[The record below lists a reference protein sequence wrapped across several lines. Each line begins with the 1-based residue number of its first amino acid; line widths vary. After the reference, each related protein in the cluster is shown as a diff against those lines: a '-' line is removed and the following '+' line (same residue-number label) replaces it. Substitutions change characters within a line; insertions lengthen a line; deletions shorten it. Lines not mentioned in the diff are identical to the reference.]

1 MKERIERYI
10 RKKKREKALKLV
22 KDNIF
27 VILGALGILILLII
41 LKALKRK
48 AKKKVKAKIK
58 SAVKEKV
65 GSMRNKDD
73 SSDGEETETGE

>member
-1 MKERIERYI
+1 MKERIVRYI
-10 RKKKREKALKLV
+10 RKKEREKALKLV

-73 SSDGEETETGE
+73 SSDGKETETEE

>member
-1 MKERIERYI
+1 MKERIVRYI

-48 AKKKVKAKIK
+48 AKKKVKAKIRRK
-58 SAVKEKV
+58 LTYQIA
-65 GSMRNKDD
+65 GHAL
-73 SSDGEETETGE
+73 

>member
-27 VILGALGILILLII
+27 VILGALGILIFIMSI
-41 LKALKRK
+41 
-48 AKKKVKAKIK
+48 
-58 SAVKEKV
+58 
-65 GSMRNKDD
+65 
-73 SSDGEETETGE
+73 

>member
-73 SSDGEETETGE
+73 SSDGEEAETEE

>member
-73 SSDGEETETGE
+73 SSDGKETETEE